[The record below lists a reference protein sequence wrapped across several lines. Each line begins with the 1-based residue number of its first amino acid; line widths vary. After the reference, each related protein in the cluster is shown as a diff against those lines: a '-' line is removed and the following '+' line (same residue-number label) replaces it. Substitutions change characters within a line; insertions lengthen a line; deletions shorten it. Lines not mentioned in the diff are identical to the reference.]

1 MSVNVYSQG
10 VKMELDGKKINFMGD
25 SITEGYGASGKDR
38 IFSSLIAVDTG
49 AVCRNYGIAGTRISR
64 QRKPSADPDWDRDF
78 CSRVTEMDA
87 DADIVIVLGGTN
99 DFGHGDAPFG
109 SFDDKTSD
117 TFCGALNV
125 LYTSLIERYPG
136 KIIVIATPFHR
147 CDEEWRRPDSGADL
161 GAYVGAIRKAAEYY
175 SLPVLDLWAMS
186 GLQPNLPVIQEKFM
200 PDKLHPNDA
209 GHRIIADRIIGCLK
223 ML

>member
-1 MSVNVYSQG
+1 
-10 VKMELDGKKINFMGD
+10 MELDGKKINFMGD

-125 LYTSLIERYPG
+125 LCTNLIERYPG
-136 KIIVIATPFHR
+136 RVIIIATPLHR
-147 CDEEWRRPDSGADL
+147 CDEEWRRSDSGADL

-209 GHRIIADRIIGCLK
+209 GHRVIADRMIGFLK
-223 ML
+223 SL